1 MKNSLVKIK
10 FTPVRIL
17 AIGFGVIILSG
28 AMLLTLPIASALG
41 EKTPFIDAL
50 FMSASAVC
58 VTGLTTLDTG
68 VYWSYFG
75 KTVIILLI
83 QIGGLGFM
91 SFATLIAVMLG
102 KKITLRER
110 LVMQEAMSSFGLQGL
125 IKLARYIIIFT
136 FVIEG
141 IGATLLAT
149 RFIPEFGFKKGV
161 YYSIFHAI
169 AAFCNS
175 GVDLLGDFKS
185 LMPYYDDITIILTIS
200 ALIIVG
206 GLGFPVWHEIYVNK
220 RLKRMSLHSK
230 VALLTTVTLIVL
242 GTILIFLF
250 EYNNLGTMGS
260 MNIKD
265 KLLSSFFS
273 SVSLRTAGYSS
284 ISVRDMTMAGIF
296 LTTILM
302 FIGGSPGSTAG
313 GIKTTTLA
321 TILFTIVSFIK
332 GKDDTEIFK
341 KRVAKDSVHK
351 AFIVSI
357 LGFILVT
364 VVTMILS
371 LTEKGVSFQYLL
383 YEATS
388 AFGTTGLTLGLTTE
402 LSFIGKCIIL
412 ITMYLGR
419 LGPIMVV
426 LSVARNTKAN
436 PIKYPEDKILIG

>member
-1 MKNSLVKIK
+1 MINNLVKIK

-17 AIGFGVIILSG
+17 AIGFGLIILSG

-75 KTVIILLI
+75 KTVIIVLI

-169 AAFCNS
+169 SAFCNS

-332 GKDDTEIFK
+332 GKDDTEILK

>member
-1 MKNSLVKIK
+1 MINNLVKIK

-17 AIGFGVIILSG
+17 AIGFGLIILSG

-75 KTVIILLI
+75 KTIIIVLI

-161 YYSIFHAI
+161 YYSIFHVI

-332 GKDDTEIFK
+332 GKDDTEILK